1 MIDVTTQIWF
11 RAMIFGIKFL
21 WPPVI
26 ICWVV
31 PLTYNQSTHTII
43 FVKVASKEDFD
54 VTLNFHKFF
63 INLNELFNL
72 KTNWKSE

>member
-11 RAMIFGIKFL
+11 RAMIIGIKFL

-31 PLTYNQSTHTII
+31 PLAYNQQHTYII
-43 FVKVASKEDFD
+43 FAKVASKDDFD
-54 VTLNFHKFF
+54 VTLNFHKCY
-63 INLNELFNL
+63 INLNELF
-72 KTNWKSE
+72 KTN

>member
-1 MIDVTTQIWF
+1 MAPGHHMLGCTTD
-11 RAMIFGIKFL
+11 L
-21 WPPVI
+21 
-26 ICWVV
+26 
-31 PLTYNQSTHTII
+31 QSTTHTII